1 MYYQSKLL
9 HHYEIIQK
17 HPRREDR
24 QLYPDGHNRLR
35 VNLPHAILHESL
47 IAHTE
52 SSNIF

>member
-24 QLYPDGHNRLR
+24 QFHPDGHYRLR

-52 SSNIF
+52 SSNIV